1 MDMHNLTERGH
12 PPAFSNP
19 ASDHPSLV
27 ESATDA
33 IFTIQTDGTL
43 GSLNP
48 AFQAITGWPCDEWV
62 GKPFHPLVHPEDL
75 PLAMDLL
82 ARALDGEALPAFEL
96 RILASSGEYLTGE
109 FTASP
114 LREGGRVVS
123 VMGIGRDVTDRKR
136 AQRDLHR
143 RAGILEAVTFAAERF
158 VAGGSWRDA
167 IDVVLQHL
175 GEAAEADWVALSQK
189 HLAEDGD
196 FQLRIC
202 YEWAR
207 PEIPSKMAV
216 RFLLNAP
223 FAGSGLGR
231 WPEVFMQGGIIHGH
245 VRDLPEQE
253 RPLMESND
261 VRSFA
266 VVPVFAGEEWWGN
279 LGLAACNEER
289 SWSAA
294 EVDAVRAAAGLVG
307 AAIRQERGEVALR
320 ETEERYRRLVELS
333 PDAIV
338 VHSEGRFVFA
348 NSAAARLFGAETPDV
363 LIGRPVLEVVHPDY
377 WDAVN
382 QRIQQETVEG
392 QPVPLIE
399 EKFVRLDG
407 AVIDVEVAGIPFTYA
422 GRPAGQIVVR
432 DITDRKRVEADLRQ
446 RNEYLSALHDTA
458 LGLMNRLE
466 LRDVLE
472 AIVSRAAG
480 LVGTGE
486 GCIYLVH
493 PLKGEL
499 ELHVGLG
506 AFRDRI
512 GECVRL
518 GEGLAG
524 RVWELGEPL
533 LVEDYAQWEG
543 RRQDDGDLHAGLAA
557 PLKSGG
563 QVLGVIGVAHT
574 QEGRMFTEEDV
585 ALIDRFAKLASIALD
600 NARLYS
606 QAQEQLAQ
614 REQAEHQL
622 RRAEDQFRSLVE
634 RIPAITYTAEF
645 GETAPWLYVSPQI
658 EDILGFTPDEWMT
671 RSNLWS
677 RQLHPEDRDRV
688 MAEEERSQE
697 TGEPNLCEYRLFH
710 KDGRVVWVRDESV
723 VVRGTAGGELLQGV
737 IFDVTQ
743 RKQAE
748 EQLREAEERY
758 RTLVEQI
765 PAVTYIDSY
774 DGIERGQYRT
784 MYVSP
789 QIEEMLGYSP
799 DEFMARPDLW
809 PTLIHPEDRDTVLAT
824 DAHHYETGEPLTQE
838 YRLIDR
844 EERIHWVLDK
854 AVAIRDESGRLR
866 FSQGM
871 LYDITDR
878 KRMED
883 DLGRALAVEREAG
896 ERLRALDELK
906 NTFLHAVSHELRT
919 PLAAVLGFALTL
931 QREEVELDAKERLE
945 IVHRLAANARKL
957 DQLLSDLLDL
967 DRLDRGIMEPRR
979 RPTDVAALVRRTVES
994 SDVLGTRPVR
1004 VDAQLVV
1011 APIDGPKVERIVEN
1025 LLANAARHTP
1035 PGSSVWVRVDPHEG
1049 GVLIAVEDDGTGVPE
1064 HLRESVFEPFR
1075 QGPQTRPHAPG
1086 VGIGLSL
1093 VARFAEL
1100 HGGKAWVEERPGGGA
1115 SFKVFLPGGP
1125 A

>member
-1 MDMHNLTERGH
+1 MHNLTERGP
-12 PPAFSNP
+12 PPASSNP
-19 ASDHPSLV
+19 ASDQRSLV

-33 IFTIQTDGTL
+33 IFTIRTDGTL

-48 AFQAITGWPCDEWV
+48 AFGAITGWPGDEWL

-82 ARALDGEALPAFEL
+82 ARALDGEPIPAFEL
-96 RILASSGEYLTGE
+96 RILASSGEYLTAE
-109 FTASP
+109 ITASP
-114 LREGGRVVS
+114 LREGGQVVG
-123 VMGIGRDVTDRKR
+123 VMGIGRDVTERKR

-143 RAGILEAVTFAAERF
+143 RGRILEAVTFAAERF
-158 VAGGSWRDA
+158 VGGGSWRDS
-167 IDVVLQHL
+167 IDVVLQRL

-196 FQLRIC
+196 FQSRIC

-207 PEIPSKMAV
+207 PEIPSKMEV

-223 FAGSGLGR
+223 FAGSGLDH
-231 WPEVFMQGGIIHGH
+231 WPGVFMQGGILHGH
-245 VRDLPEQE
+245 VRDLPEEE

-279 LGLAACNEER
+279 LGLAACHEER

-294 EVDAVRAAAGLVG
+294 EVDALRAAAGLVG
-307 AAIRQERGEVALR
+307 ASIKQERGEVALR

-333 PDAIV
+333 PDAII

-348 NSAAARLFGAETPDV
+348 NSAAARLFGAETPDG
-363 LIGRPVLEVVHPDY
+363 LIGRAVLEVVHPDY
-377 WDAVN
+377 WDTVT

-407 AVIDVEVAGIPFTYA
+407 AVIDVEVAGIPLTYA

-458 LGLMNRLE
+458 LGLMNRLD

-472 AIVSRAAG
+472 AIVSRAAA

-524 RVWELGEPL
+524 RVWEHGEPL
-533 LVEDYAQWEG
+533 LVEDYARWEG
-543 RRQDDGDLHAGLAA
+543 RQQDEADLHAGLAA

-622 RRAEDQFRSLVE
+622 RRAEDQFRNLVE

-658 EDILGFTPDEWMT
+658 EGILGFTPDEWMA
-671 RSNLWS
+671 RPNLWS
-677 RQLHPEDRDRV
+677 RQLHPDDRERV
-688 MAEEERSQE
+688 MVEEERSHD
-697 TGEPNLCEYRLFH
+697 TGEPMLCEYRLFA
-710 KDGRVVWVRDESV
+710 KDGHVVWIRDESV
-723 VVRGTAGGELLQGV
+723 VVHGTAGSEMLQGV
-737 IFDVTQ
+737 IFDITQ

-748 EQLREAEERY
+748 EQLREAEARY

-809 PTLIHPEDRDTVLAT
+809 PTLIHPEDRDAVLAT
-824 DAHHYETGEPLTQE
+824 DAHHYQTGEPLTQE

-844 EERIHWVLDK
+844 EERVHWVLDK

-994 SDVLGTRPVR
+994 SEVLGTRPVR
-1004 VDAQLVV
+1004 VEAQLVV

-1049 GVLIAVEDDGTGVPE
+1049 GVLIVVEDDGTGVPE
-1064 HLRESVFEPFR
+1064 HLRETVFEPFR

>member
-1 MDMHNLTERGH
+1 MHNLTERGD
-12 PPAFSNP
+12 PPAPWKP
-19 ASDHPSLV
+19 APDHDSLV
-27 ESATDA
+27 HSAPDA
-33 IFTIQTDGTL
+33 VFTIETDGTL

-48 AFQAITGWPCDEWV
+48 AFEAITGWPREEWL
-62 GKPFHPLVHPEDL
+62 GKLFHPLVHPEDL
-75 PLAMDLL
+75 PLAMDLV
-82 ARALDGEALPAFEL
+82 ARGLDGETLPAFEL
-96 RILASSGEYLTGE
+96 RILASSGDYLTGE

-114 LREGGRVVS
+114 LREEGRVVA
-123 VMGIGRDVTDRKR
+123 VLGIARDVTDRKR
-136 AQRDLHR
+136 AERDLR
-143 RAGILEAVTFAAERF
+143 RRGGILEAVTFAAERF
-158 VAGGSWRDA
+158 VGGGSWRGG
-167 IDVVLQHL
+167 IETVLQRL

-189 HLAEDGD
+189 HVAEDGD
-196 FQLRIC
+196 YQSRIC
-202 YEWAR
+202 YEWVG
-207 PEIPSKMAV
+207 PGIESKIEV

-223 FAGSGLGR
+223 YAASGLGR
-231 WPEVFMQGGIIHGH
+231 WPEVFLAGGIIHGH
-245 VRDLPEQE
+245 VGDLAEQE

-261 VRSFA
+261 VKSIA

-279 LGLAACNEER
+279 LGLAACNEPR
-289 SWSAA
+289 AWSAT
-294 EVDAVRAAAGLVG
+294 EVDALRAAAGLVG
-307 AAIRQERGEVALR
+307 AAINQERAEVALR

-348 NSAAARLFGAETPDV
+348 NMAAARLFGADSPETLV
-363 LIGRPVLEVVHPDY
+363 GRPVLDVVHPDY
-377 WDAVN
+377 WEVVS
-382 QRIQQETVEG
+382 QRIQQETLEG
-392 QPVPLIE
+392 DAVPLIE

-407 AVIDVEVAGIPFTYA
+407 TVIDVEVAGIPFTYA

-432 DITDRKRVEADLRQ
+432 DITDRKRAETDLRQ

-472 AIVSRAAG
+472 AIVSRAAA

-493 PLKGEL
+493 PLEGEL

-512 GECVRL
+512 GERVQL
-518 GEGLAG
+518 GEGMSG
-524 RVWELGEPL
+524 RVWEHGEPL
-533 LVEDYAQWEG
+533 LVEDYARWEG
-543 RRQDDGDLHAGLAA
+543 RVPGGPVLHAALAA

-600 NARLYS
+600 NARLYT

-614 REQAEHQL
+614 REQAEQQL
-622 RRAEDQFRSLVE
+622 RRAEEQFRSLVE

-658 EDILGFTPDEWMT
+658 EGILGFTAEEWMV
-671 RSNLWS
+671 RPNLWS
-677 RQLHPEDRDRV
+677 RQLHPDDRERV
-688 MAEEERSQE
+688 MAEEGHSQE
-697 TGEPNLCEYRLFH
+697 TGEPLLSEYRLFA
-710 KDGRVVWVRDESV
+710 KDGHVVWVRDESV
-723 VVRGTAGGELLQGV
+723 VVEGTAGGALLQGV
-737 IFDVTQ
+737 IFDITQ

-748 EQLREAEERY
+748 EKVREAELRY

-765 PAVTYIDSY
+765 PAVTYVDSY
-774 DGIERGQYRT
+774 EGIERGHYRT

-789 QIEEMLGYSP
+789 QIEELLGYSP
-799 DEFMARPDLW
+799 EEFMAQPGLW
-809 PTLIHPEDRDTVLAT
+809 PTLLHPEDRDNVLARDT
-824 DAHHYETGEPLTQE
+824 HHYRTGDPLTQE
-838 YRLIDR
+838 YRLIARDGQVR
-844 EERIHWVLDK
+844 WVLDK
-854 AVAIRDESGRLR
+854 AVAIRDENGRLR

-871 LYDITDR
+871 LYDISDR
-878 KRMED
+878 KRMEE
-883 DLGRALAVEREAG
+883 DLERALAVEREAG

-931 QREEVELDAKERLE
+931 QREEVDLDSKERLE
-945 IVHRLAANARKL
+945 IVRRLAANARKL

-967 DRLDRGIMEPRR
+967 DRLDRGIVEPRR
-979 RPTDVAALVRRTVES
+979 RPTDVAALVRRTVEG

-1004 VDAQLVV
+1004 VEAQLVV

-1035 PGSSVWVRVDPHEG
+1035 PGSSVWIKVGPHEG
-1049 GVLIAVEDDGTGVPE
+1049 GVLIEVEDDGAGVPE
-1064 HLRESVFEPFR
+1064 DIRETVFEPFS
-1075 QGPQTRPHAPG
+1075 QGPQAQPHSPG

-1100 HGGKAWVEERPGGGA
+1100 HGGRAWVEERRGGGA
-1115 SFKVFLPGGP
+1115 SFKVFLPGE
-1125 A
+1125 AA